1 MKTSISLTLMLL
13 VFALAGISQDVL
25 TLDQVLKKALE
36 NNFQIKIL
44 ENTQEIAENSA
55 TIGNAGLLPSVSLNA
70 QLSGNVS
77 NTNLEFASPA
87 QPPIDVTGAQ
97 SVTTTAGAT
106 VNYTLFKGF
115 SGKYTY
121 DKLKLT
127 SESVKMQSQAAIE
140 ATMLQVANA
149 YYVLSRANDQI
160 TIAENNVAI
169 TKERYERAK
178 LANEFGTALRTEL
191 LRARVDMTTDSS
203 NLLLAEVNVENAKRS
218 LEQLVGAELGD
229 DFEPAP
235 FETEINDWTLASL
248 YTEAKANNATI
259 KNRQL
264 QAALAEKDYKI
275 AWSSVFPTVSLSG
288 GYNYNSQE
296 NEAGFILV
304 NTTAGFN
311 GAVALSY
318 PLFNGFKSQIQ
329 RQNQKVTMETRQL
342 ELAEEEMQL
351 ATDLANTWAS
361 YRQSIKALSFEKA
374 NQASAELNLARSEE
388 LFKSGNISSTQFR
401 EAQIALTATQ
411 VRISNA
417 QVSVKLNELELM
429 RLSGQILSK

>member
-1 MKTSISLTLMLL
+1 MKIKIYLTLVLIL
-13 VFALAGISQDVL
+13 SITVANSQNVM

-44 ENTQEIAENSA
+44 ENSQEIAENSA
-55 TIGNAGLLPSVSLNA
+55 TIGNAGLLPSVNVNA

-87 QPPIDVTGAQ
+87 QPPIDVAGAQ
-97 SVTTTAGAT
+97 SMTTTAGAT
-106 VNYTLFKGF
+106 INYTLFKGF

-169 TKERYERAK
+169 SKERYERAK

-203 NLLLAEVNVENAKRS
+203 NLMVAEVNVENAKRT
-218 LEQLVGAELGD
+218 LEQLVGAELGE

-235 FETEINDWTLASL
+235 FETEVNDWTLESL
-248 YTEAKANNATI
+248 YSEAKANNATI

-264 QAALAEKDYKI
+264 QAALAEKDHKI

-288 GYNYNSQE
+288 GYNYTSQE
-296 NEAGFILV
+296 NEASFILV
-304 NTTAGFN
+304 NTSAGFN

-342 ELAEEEMQL
+342 ELAEQEMQL

-361 YRQSIKALSFEKA
+361 YQQSIKSLNFEKA
-374 NQASAELNLARSEE
+374 NLASAELNLERSEE